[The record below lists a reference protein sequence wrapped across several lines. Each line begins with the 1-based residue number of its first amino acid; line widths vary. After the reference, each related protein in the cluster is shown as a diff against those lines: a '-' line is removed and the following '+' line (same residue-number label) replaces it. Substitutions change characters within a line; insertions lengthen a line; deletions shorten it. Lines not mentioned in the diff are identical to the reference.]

1 MIRNSKYSVHI
12 ILSPILLFFVAFLI
26 YPLLYIFK
34 AAFWIDGRFTL
45 TYFQL
50 MVTDAN
56 TRALVINSFKLGV
69 FVTLTTTLVSLPLA
83 YFLLAI
89 GSLGVG

>member
-1 MIRNSKYSVHI
+1 MTWNTKHSVHI
-12 ILSPILLFFVAFLI
+12 ILIPFFSFFVAFLI

-56 TRALVINSFKLGV
+56 TRALVFNSFKLGV
-69 FVTLTTTLVSLPLA
+69 FVTSATTLVSLPLA
-83 YFLLAI
+83 YFFTRYRFPGA
-89 GSLGVG
+89 G